1 MDTLTLVACAK
12 LNIGLRVAG
21 LRGDGYHEIDS
32 VFQTIDLA
40 DRLTLAP
47 RDAPGPQVTTV
58 PDLGIDPSENLVLR
72 AIALLDDHVDQGTG
86 LSVRIDKRIPMGA
99 GLGGGSSDAAA
110 TLVALNRLWELGL
123 SRDELRPYA
132 RRLGCDVPFF
142 LHGGRCR
149 VGGRGDRI
157 EPMDDGNPGINEAYV
172 LLVPPWPLATSEV
185 YRTFDQLRSSSLVSS
200 PYANDLEAAA
210 LQLEPRLRSYRDWL
224 RAADVAFGLSGSGP
238 VYFAVASSVAEATNM
253 AAAAGR
259 DLNGDA
265 LVCLP
270 TTSGQQW
277 TLQPP

>member
-1 MDTLTLVACAK
+1 MLAACAK
-12 LNIGLRVAG
+12 LNLGLRVRG
-21 LRGDGYHEIDS
+21 LRSDGYHEIES
-32 VFQTIDLA
+32 RFQTIDLA
-40 DRLTLAP
+40 DELTLTTREASG
-47 RDAPGPQVTTV
+47 AQVTMV
-58 PDLGIDPSENLVLR
+58 PDPGIDPSANLVHR
-72 AIALLDDHVDQGTG
+72 AIALLEERIERDDGV
-86 LSVRIDKRIPMGA
+86 SVRVDKRIPIGA

-110 TLVALNRLWELGL
+110 TLVALNYLWELGL
-123 SRDELRPYA
+123 SQDELQPYA
-132 RRLGCDVPFF
+132 RRLGSDVPFF

-149 VGGRGDRI
+149 VSGRGDRI
-157 EPMDDGNPGINEAYV
+157 EPIGDGNPGINETYV